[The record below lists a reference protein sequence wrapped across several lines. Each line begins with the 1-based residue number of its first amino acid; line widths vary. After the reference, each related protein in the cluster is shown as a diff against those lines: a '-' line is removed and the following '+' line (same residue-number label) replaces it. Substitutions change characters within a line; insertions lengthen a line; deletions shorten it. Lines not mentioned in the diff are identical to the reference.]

1 MKYSTRSTALTLLFG
16 AGLVGCRHD
25 SSDDRAAETSAS
37 ADSVPARAD
46 WPAGVAPQV
55 DSGNAA
61 FSAQDYAAALRH
73 YRRAAELGP
82 QVSAAWFGIYA
93 AEHTR
98 GNLTAADSAMQRARE
113 LVRDTTPSLGSPA
126 EISPEISEEERPPTT
141 RRR

>member
-1 MKYSTRSTALTLLFG
+1 
-16 AGLVGCRHD
+16 VD
-25 SSDDRAAETSAS
+25 
-37 ADSVPARAD
+37 ARAD

-61 FSAQDYAAALRH
+61 ISAQDYAAALRH

-93 AEHTR
+93 AEHAR
-98 GNLTAADSAMQRARE
+98 GNITAADSAILRARE

-126 EISPEISEEERPPTT
+126 EISPDIREESPPTT
-141 RRR
+141 RSR